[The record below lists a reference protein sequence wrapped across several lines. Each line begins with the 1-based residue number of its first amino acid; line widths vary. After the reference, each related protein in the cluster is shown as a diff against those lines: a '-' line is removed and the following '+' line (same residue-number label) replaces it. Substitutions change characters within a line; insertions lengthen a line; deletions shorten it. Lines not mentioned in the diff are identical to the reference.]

1 MKNRGK
7 RWYGRAKKVNNR
19 VSLHVIYLAKGEL
32 RKEEMGKRKWERK
45 KKEERG
51 KENGK
56 GKVVRTT
63 NKRSWR

>member
-32 RKEEMGKRKWERK
+32 RKEEMGKRKW
-45 KKEERG
+45 
-51 KENGK
+51 GK
-56 GKVVRTT
+56 GKNMKGER
-63 NKRSWR
+63 KMGKEKL